1 MSDKRPRW
9 TDDEIRQEE
18 EHILPRKESRQ
29 DRKRAMAKDR
39 SKYKKTD
46 QKKLAA
52 AADIQNSMKLDS
64 DKLLRGRVLT
74 IVPQGILVEHEG
86 VEYTCTLRGVLK
98 RDKTQSKNLV
108 TVGDFVLFEKMDG
121 GEGIIAHVEPR
132 KSVLSRADNLDR
144 RKNQMIAANV
154 DQVLI
159 TTSVVTPP
167 LKTSILDRYIIAA
180 HMGSLEPIIVINK
193 VDLLNSEDPEVVLQK
208 ELYEAALEAYAQA
221 GVRVI
226 SISAETGMGMDELKE
241 AMKGKVSVFSGQSGV
256 GKTSLINIL
265 TGLDLKVGKTVDRTK
280 KGSHTT
286 SYSQL
291 VPLEFGGWCVDTP
304 GIRSFGVWDLDREY
318 IDDYF
323 DEIQEASH
331 ACKYPDCTHTQEQG
345 CAVMAAV
352 EEGKISPLRYESYLM
367 LVDSISQE
375 HHRR

>member
-9 TDDEIRQEE
+9 TDDELRQEE

-52 AADIQNSMKLDS
+52 AADQQKNMKLDYEN
-64 DKLLRGRVLT
+64 LLRGRVLT

-86 VEYTCTLRGVLK
+86 EEYTCTLRGLLK
-98 RDKTQSKNLV
+98 KDKTQSKNLV
-108 TVGDFVLFEKMDG
+108 TVGDLVLFEKVTG
-121 GEGIIAHVEPR
+121 NEGIIANVEPR

-159 TTSVVTPP
+159 TTSVVNPP

-180 HMGSLEPIIVINK
+180 HMGGLEPIIVINK
-193 VDLLNSEDPEVVLQK
+193 IDLLKSEDPEIVLQK
-208 ELYEAALEAYAQA
+208 EMYDEALKAYAHA

-226 SISAETGMGMDELKE
+226 SISAETGEGMENLKE
-241 AMKGKVSVFSGQSGV
+241 AMKDKVSVFSGQSGV
-256 GKTSLINIL
+256 GKTSLINEL
-265 TGLDLKVGKTVDRTK
+265 TGLDLRIGKTVDRTK

-291 VPLEFGGWCVDTP
+291 IPLEFGGWCVDTP
-304 GIRSFGVWDLDREY
+304 GIRSFGVWDLDRKD

-331 ACKYPDCTHTQEQG
+331 ECKYPDCTHTQEQG

-352 EEGKISPLRYESYLM
+352 EAGKISPLRYESYLM

>member
-9 TDDEIRQEE
+9 TDDELRQEE
-18 EHILPRKESRQ
+18 EHLLPRKESRQ

-46 QKKLAA
+46 QKKVAA
-52 AADIQNSMKLDS
+52 AADQQKNLKLDFE
-64 DKLLRGRVLT
+64 KLLRGRVLT
-74 IVPQGILVEHEG
+74 IVPQGVLVEHEG
-86 VEYTCTLRGVLK
+86 SDYTCTLRGLLK

-108 TVGDFVLFEKMDG
+108 TVGDFVFFEKMEG
-121 GEGIIAHVEPR
+121 NEGIIAHVEPR

-159 TTSVVTPP
+159 TTSVVNPP

-180 HMGSLEPIIVINK
+180 HRGSLEPIIVINK
-193 VDLLNSEDPEVVLQK
+193 IDLLNSEDPEVVLQK
-208 ELYEAALEAYAQA
+208 EMYDATIEAYAQA
-221 GVRVI
+221 GVKVI
-226 SISAETGMGMDELKE
+226 SISAENGEGMDKLKE
-241 AMKGKVSVFSGQSGV
+241 AMKDKVSVFSGQSGV
-256 GKTSLINIL
+256 GKTSLINEL
-265 TGLDLKVGKTVDRTK
+265 TGLDLRIGKTVDRTK

-291 VPLEFGGWCVDTP
+291 IPLTFGGWCVDTP
-304 GIRSFGVWDLDREY
+304 GIRSFGVWDLDRKD

-331 ACKYPDCTHTQEQG
+331 DCKYPDCTHTQEQG

-352 EEGKISPLRYESYLM
+352 EAGKISPLRYESYLM